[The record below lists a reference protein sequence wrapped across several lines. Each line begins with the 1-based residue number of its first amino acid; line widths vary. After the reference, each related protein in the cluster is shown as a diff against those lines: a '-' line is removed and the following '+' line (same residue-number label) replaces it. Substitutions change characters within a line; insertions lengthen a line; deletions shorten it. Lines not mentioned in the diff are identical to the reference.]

1 LYEAVMID
9 NLHTVAKQRC
19 TTRTI
24 ERYENR
30 NFGKPFAILFST
42 IRKVIISDVTGLPIL
57 SDVIKSFVSIIA
69 EQKVNEQK
77 SYWPCEI

>member
-1 LYEAVMID
+1 MYEGVMID
-9 NLHTVAKQRC
+9 DLHTIAKQRF

-42 IRKVIISDVTGLPIL
+42 IRKVIISDVTGFSIL
-57 SDVIKSFVSIIA
+57 SCRGLR
-69 EQKVNEQK
+69 N
-77 SYWPCEI
+77 